1 MNCFYLYIF
10 ILISFIIAV
19 SCYNTYIT
27 SYIEAFNTNTQTF
40 ILLGDSILKNDAY
53 VADGKSV
60 DDLLQ
65 ERHSGKSLCLAE
77 NNSTIADTY
86 SQINSIPL
94 DLDTPDTTIF
104 LSVGGN
110 DILIYH
116 INNDTTNDT
125 TNDTSILKP
134 MCSSYKKLV
143 KAIRTR
149 LPSANIVL
157 VDIYYPDN
165 LNLNQ
170 YHPMINEW
178 NAFLY
183 SYAKK
188 QNYNVLKISKVLT
201 KSDDFSFGIEPSSTG
216 SNKIVDIIL
225 SNN

>member
-1 MNCFYLYIF
+1 MNYFYLYIF

-19 SCYNTYIT
+19 SCYNTHIT
-27 SYIEAFNTNTQTF
+27 SYIEAFNTNNQTF

-53 VADGKSV
+53 VSDGKSV

-65 ERHSGKSLCLAE
+65 ERHSGQTLCLAE
-77 NNSTIADTY
+77 NNSTITDTY
-86 SQINSIPL
+86 SQINSIPI
-94 DLDTPDTTIF
+94 DLDNSSTTIF

-110 DILIYH
+110 DILNYH
-116 INNDTTNDT
+116 INNDTTAD
-125 TNDTSILKP
+125 DTSILKP
-134 MCSSYKKLV
+134 ICNSYKKLV

-165 LNLNQ
+165 LSLNQ
-170 YHPMINEW
+170 YHPIINEW
-178 NAFLY
+178 NTFLY

-201 KSDDFSFGIEPSSTG
+201 KSEDFSFGIEPSVTG

-225 SNN
+225 SNH